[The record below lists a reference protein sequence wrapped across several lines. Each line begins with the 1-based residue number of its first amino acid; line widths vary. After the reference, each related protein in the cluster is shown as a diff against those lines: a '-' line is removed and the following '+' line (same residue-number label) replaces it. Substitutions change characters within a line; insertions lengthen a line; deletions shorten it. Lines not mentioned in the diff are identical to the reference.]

1 MANTGLFFKKSF
13 RSLKTSK
20 SRSLP
25 ILIIIIVGGFTAIP
39 FFSFQTS
46 MNDVINTS
54 WNGLDYQD
62 ALLTITPSTYQS
74 VMNNITAVITSTHI
88 TPKIEI
94 RSFFSAGIQTTG
106 SAKQLVPSYIIA
118 INTSIYHQIQ
128 VNNLYLDSGSSLQN
142 SSQFHAVVVDNFQA
156 QKNNWNNINTNLTIK
171 ADFGQFSVA
180 TVGYVDS
187 PEYLLIPSPDAEV
200 VGAFLGPVLWMRLSD
215 LITLENS
222 STVMNQIALKFD
234 HPHSQMNTFLTAFSK
249 EIGSENIV
257 SIEGQDPT
265 VLLFRNIF
273 TPLGVGLSIIFI
285 MLSAFILYIILTRII
300 DEEKA
305 LLGVFKAMGMNT
317 WELIVNILSFG
328 MVLSIIGGIIGT
340 IGGYVLGIGFGSI
353 LTLYF
358 KKLPSVG
365 LPLDPIP
372 AIYYLIA
379 TLVVTAISSLVAS
392 RKIVKL
398 SPQAIIRANTNLEPG
413 RKPILELFMQKFL
426 KLPPLSKFSVRSVF
440 RRKQKALITTFGILV
455 AIAVIFSGITFYFSY
470 SNAEN
475 LWFNYYET
483 WNIEAFLTQNVP
495 ANNLSTDLN
504 LNSMCG
510 GITNCYEGMYLATG
524 KFAADIANTY
534 QIIGLYPQTTMH
546 NFGAG
551 ITLKN
556 DSLYISADIAS
567 KYHFS
572 VNNLV
577 TMIVPNNRTLVV
589 TIGAI
594 LYEGA
599 GNTIYATINTA
610 RNLDGLIN
618 TNVVN
623 GVFIKTSNT
632 TAVTKNLSNSSL
644 VGKIINKADAEKAL
658 HSYDAFYEEF
668 IGMLVGSGVIIGL
681 AIVIAVITITIAERR
696 NDFINFRALGISNKE
711 IFETIILEIS
721 IAGIIGIILG
731 IFLGIEFSILLS
743 DWVASIGFPI
753 KITWNI
759 IAFAGAIFITLLGL
773 LFSAYVSLRSL
784 FRTNIGKFT
793 HEQMF
798 G

>member
-1 MANTGLFFKKSF
+1 
-13 RSLKTSK
+13 
-20 SRSLP
+20 
-25 ILIIIIVGGFTAIP
+25 
-39 FFSFQTS
+39 
-46 MNDVINTS
+46 
-54 WNGLDYQD
+54 
-62 ALLTITPSTYQS
+62 
-74 VMNNITAVITSTHI
+74 
-88 TPKIEI
+88 
-94 RSFFSAGIQTTG
+94 
-106 SAKQLVPSYIIA
+106 
-118 INTSIYHQIQ
+118 
-128 VNNLYLDSGSSLQN
+128 
-142 SSQFHAVVVDNFQA
+142 
-156 QKNNWNNINTNLTIK
+156 
-171 ADFGQFSVA
+171 
-180 TVGYVDS
+180 
-187 PEYLLIPSPDAEV
+187 
-200 VGAFLGPVLWMRLSD
+200 
-215 LITLENS
+215 
-222 STVMNQIALKFD
+222 
-234 HPHSQMNTFLTAFSK
+234 
-249 EIGSENIV
+249 
-257 SIEGQDPT
+257 
-265 VLLFRNIF
+265 
-273 TPLGVGLSIIFI
+273 
-285 MLSAFILYIILTRII
+285 
-300 DEEKA
+300 
-305 LLGVFKAMGMNT
+305 
-317 WELIVNILSFG
+317 
-328 MVLSIIGGIIGT
+328 
-340 IGGYVLGIGFGSI
+340 
-353 LTLYF
+353 
-358 KKLPSVG
+358 
-365 LPLDPIP
+365 
-372 AIYYLIA
+372 
-379 TLVVTAISSLVAS
+379 
-392 RKIVKL
+392 
-398 SPQAIIRANTNLEPG
+398 
-413 RKPILELFMQKFL
+413 
-426 KLPPLSKFSVRSVF
+426 
-440 RRKQKALITTFGILV
+440 
-455 AIAVIFSGITFYFSY
+455 
-470 SNAEN
+470 
-475 LWFNYYET
+475 
-483 WNIEAFLTQNVP
+483 
-495 ANNLSTDLN
+495 
-504 LNSMCG
+504 
-510 GITNCYEGMYLATG
+510 
-524 KFAADIANTY
+524 
-534 QIIGLYPQTTMH
+534 MH
-546 NFGAG
+546 NFGAV

-681 AIVIAVITITIAERR
+681 AIVIAVITITIADRR